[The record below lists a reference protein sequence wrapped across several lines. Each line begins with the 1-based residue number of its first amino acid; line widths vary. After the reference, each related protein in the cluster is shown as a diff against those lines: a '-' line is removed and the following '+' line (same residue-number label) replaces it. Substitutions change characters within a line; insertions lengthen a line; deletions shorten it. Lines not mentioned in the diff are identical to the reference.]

1 MLIDITVMIN
11 MTDIRVE
18 NLNKKEW
25 TFIVMA
31 KSLFMSLIDL
41 LKIFLSY
48 LMGMQTVL
56 YIFFL
61 YYFFIRGSGDIYNSS
76 PNLESDWITPVS
88 CEKKEEWFNLIPNQ
102 EAVEKIKEILDCSS
116 PSINKYMKMH
126 NEVPIVRNMI
136 FYGPPGTGKS
146 FAASIIAK
154 DLSSSYKI
162 VAAGGLQQKFVGSGA
177 KNWSDIIDK
186 AKKLVEKNH
195 TNKPVFIIV
204 EEIDSLCKRM
214 DNDFSSVDDTLLN
227 NFLESIDSI
236 GKINDNGGIV
246 VVGTTNY
253 IENIAPSAKRSGRF
267 SQIYFG
273 EINSIESWRILVDF
287 VKREIEKIYEIFNDE
302 NAAKL
307 SQVDN
312 FILIEDCFWKRLKN
326 LRIKKFCT
334 FVVLKEHII
343 KEINKKIERKLEN
356 KRKNLAFDDVV
367 NIGISEANYIIEH
380 IFYKEGENIQETF
393 NNNNFLKSF

>member
-1 MLIDITVMIN
+1 M
-11 MTDIRVE
+11 
-18 NLNKKEW
+18 
-25 TFIVMA
+25 
-31 KSLFMSLIDL
+31 
-41 LKIFLSY
+41 
-48 LMGMQTVL
+48 
-56 YIFFL
+56 
-61 YYFFIRGSGDIYNSS
+61 YNSS
-76 PNLESDWITPVS
+76 SNSLESDWITPVS
-88 CEKKEEWFNLIPNQ
+88 CEGKEEWFNLIPNE

-116 PSINKYMKMH
+116 PLINKYMKT
-126 NEVPIVRNMI
+126 NGEVPIVRNMI
-136 FYGPPGTGKS
+136 FHGPPGTGKS

-177 KNWSDIIDK
+177 KNWSDIVNK

-204 EEIDSLCKRM
+204 EEIDSLCKRV
-214 DNDFSSVDDTLLN
+214 DNDFNFVDDTLLN

-236 GKINDNGGIV
+236 GKINDNGGII

-287 VKREIEKIYEIFNDE
+287 VKREIEKIYEVFNDE
-302 NAAKL
+302 NSAKL

-312 FILIEDCFWKRLKN
+312 FILIEDCFWKKFKN
-326 LRIKKFCT
+326 LRIRKFCT
-334 FVVLKEHII
+334 FVTLKEHII
-343 KEINKKIERKLEN
+343 KEINRKIERKLED
-356 KRKNLAFDDVV
+356 KRKSLVFDDVV
-367 NIGISEANYIIEH
+367 NIGISEANCIIEH
-380 IFYKEGENIQETF
+380 IFYKEKIKEKYQNDNNQEII
-393 NNNNFLKSF
+393 NNNLLKAFNC